1 MELKKYFYEKFKYI
15 FINEINSENNSRSE
29 SKNYFKLFFI
39 LLKFTDTIKVNKFF
53 RVLKIINLN
62 LK

>member
-29 SKNYFKLFFI
+29 SKNYFKWFFI

-53 RVLKIINLN
+53 IVLKIINLN

>member
-29 SKNYFKLFFI
+29 SKNYFK
-39 LLKFTDTIKVNKFF
+39 
-53 RVLKIINLN
+53 
-62 LK
+62 

>member
-29 SKNYFKLFFI
+29 SKNYFKWFFI
-39 LLKFTDTIKVNKFF
+39 LLKFTDTIKVNKYSE
-53 RVLKIINLN
+53 LIIIY
-62 LK
+62 